1 MSTKKI
7 LVVDDMPDNRELF
20 LQYLEDDYAIVEAT
34 NGREAVQ
41 MAIEHLPD
49 LILMDL
55 SLPEMTGWEAT
66 SILKQNESTKK
77 IPVIALT
84 AHAMTGDREKAIAA
98 GCDDYLTKPVVASV
112 LLEMVRSKIG

>member
-1 MSTKKI
+1 MKKI

-20 LQYLEDDYAIVEAT
+20 LQYLEDDYAVVEAT

-41 MAIEHLPD
+41 MAIEEMPD

-66 SILKQNESTKK
+66 SILKQNNGTKN

-98 GCDDYLTKPVVASV
+98 GCDDYLTKPVVAAV
-112 LLEMVRSKIG
+112 LLEMVKNRIG

>member
-1 MSTKKI
+1 MKKI

-20 LQYLEDDYAIVEAT
+20 LQYLEDDYTVVEAMD
-34 NGREAVQ
+34 GREAVA
-41 MAIEHLPD
+41 MAVEHIPD

-55 SLPEMTGWEAT
+55 SLPVMTGWEAT
-66 SILKQNESTKK
+66 QHIKANATTKR

-98 GCDDYLTKPVVASV
+98 GCDDYLTKPIVAAD
-112 LLEMVRSKIG
+112 LLLKVRSFIG

>member
-1 MSTKKI
+1 
-7 LVVDDMPDNRELF
+7 MPDNRELF

-41 MAIEHLPD
+41 MAIEHMPD

-66 SILKQNESTKK
+66 SILKQNDATKK

-98 GCDDYLTKPVVASV
+98 GCDDYLTKPVVAAV
-112 LLEMVRSKIG
+112 LLEMVKSKLTA